1 MRKQWTKAERI
12 SLSMLD
18 RLLTT
23 QGTRPMYCPD
33 IVDSPDALFLIGGEK
48 VAIECRYVTSENL
61 MKFMGRFP
69 KKDSVYEVVLPRE
82 PHLWVKDAI
91 EDKNRKIEKYMANTG
106 STEAWLLLHSSPYHS
121 ILTNGDNDTIT
132 RTLLTVGTYLV
143 KHHFTR
149 IWFAELSNS
158 SSELIEIFGPG
169 IAKPSLDWDEYVAT
183 FTPDYPHDTYWFSPT
198 TVQEN
203 DEVGKHTNINL
214 NNLGGKPIGLQPLDP
229 KYKLDYSYLS
239 DPERHAGKSLTY
251 RFYDNKPDY

>member
-1 MRKQWTKAERI
+1 MRKEWTKAERI

-18 RLLTT
+18 RLLTI

-33 IVDSPDALFLIGGEK
+33 IVDSPDALFLIDGEK

-61 MKFMGRFP
+61 MQFKGRFP
-69 KKDSVYEVVLPRE
+69 KTDSVYEVVLPRE

-91 EDKNRKIEKYMANTG
+91 EEKNRNIEKYKANTG

-121 ILTNGDNDTIT
+121 ILTNGNNDTIT
-132 RTLLTVGTYLV
+132 RTLLTVGAYLV
-143 KHHFTR
+143 DHHFTR
-149 IWFAELSNS
+149 IWFAELSNGS
-158 SSELIEIFGPG
+158 PELIEIFGPG

-183 FTPDYPHDTYWFSPT
+183 FSPGYPHDTYWFSPT

-203 DEVGKHTNINL
+203 DEVGKHTSVNL

-251 RFYDNKPDY
+251 RFYDNKPEY